1 MAWELIIGAVS
12 LGLISSFHCVGMC
25 GPIAFAL
32 PVQHLSP
39 LLRMASTLSYH
50 LGRIFTYSV
59 LGAIFGLLGRQVY
72 LAGFQR
78 WFSIILGI
86 LVLFLLIQYI
96 RQKSRIQPGWISRLQ
111 SRLLNTMSK
120 LLNDQR
126 PGSFFLLGMANGLL
140 PCGMVYLAIAGALS
154 TNQLADGI
162 LFMAAFGFGTL
173 PALLALNWFGHLASI
188 SLRNRMK
195 QLTPYVI
202 AVMGVLLI
210 LRGLNLG
217 IPYISPV
224 LESAR
229 GAAID
234 CH

>member
-1 MAWELIIGAVS
+1 MSWDFFIAGLS

-32 PVQHLSP
+32 PVQHLGAVQ
-39 LLRMASTLSYH
+39 RKFAVLSYH
-50 LGRIFTYSV
+50 LGRILTYSI
-59 LGAIFGLLGRQVY
+59 LGAIFGVMGRQVY

-78 WFSIILGI
+78 WFSIGLGV
-86 LVLFLLIQYI
+86 LVLLLLMQYLND
-96 RQKSRIQPGWISRLQ
+96 RSKIQPSIF
-111 SRLLNTMSK
+111 SK
-120 LLNDQR
+120 LQFKVQGWMGQLLKDGR
-126 PGSFFLLGMANGLL
+126 PASFGLLGMANGLL

-154 TNQLADGI
+154 TSNVADGI
-162 LFMAAFGFGTL
+162 LFMAAFGSGTL
-173 PALLALNWFGHLASI
+173 PAMLALSLFGHLASI
-188 SLRNRMK
+188 SLRNRIR

-202 AVMGVLLI
+202 AVMGILLI

-217 IPYISPV
+217 IPFISPV

-229 GAAID
+229 GQAVS

>member
-1 MAWELIIGAVS
+1 MSWDLTIAGLT

-32 PVQHLSP
+32 PVQHFSP
-39 LLRMASTLSYH
+39 VSKIAATLSYH
-50 LGRIFTYSV
+50 IGRIGTYAAMGG
-59 LGAIFGLLGRQVY
+59 LFGLLGRQVY
-72 LAGFQR
+72 LAGFQQ
-78 WFSIILGI
+78 WFSISLGLII
-86 LVLFLLIQYI
+86 LVLLIFYYQ
-96 RQKSRIQPGWISRLQ
+96 QKKRLQPGWISKFQATLM
-111 SRLLNTMSK
+111 NVMGK
-120 LLNDQR
+120 LLRR
-126 PGSFFLLGMANGLL
+126 PKPASFFLLGMANGLL

-154 TNQLADGI
+154 TNQVPDGI
-162 LFMAAFGFGTL
+162 GFMAAFGAGTL
-173 PALLALNWFGHLASI
+173 PALLALNWFGHMASI
-188 SLRNRMK
+188 QLRNRIR

-202 AVMGVLLI
+202 AVTGVLLI

-229 GAAID
+229 GAAVN